1 MANEENNQAPN
12 SESAEEAQSKHV
24 ATRRKLLKAGLA
36 GAPVIV
42 TMRSG
47 TAWAVSVC
55 FGDGPTED
63 MANTGLD
70 DLTGRA
76 NILAFV
82 GDATDEPP
90 GPTAEG
96 DTPAVSTDIDYQI
109 YNGAVSWTDGP
120 ESRKDF
126 YYLAAVAPSC
136 YQSFCGP
143 GGTGSGDGCNFS

>member
-1 MANEENNQAPN
+1 MASEENNQAPGSDN
-12 SESAEEAQSKHV
+12 AEEAQDKHV

-55 FGDGPTED
+55 FGDGPTSD
-63 MANTGLD
+63 MANTALD
-70 DLTGRA
+70 GATGRA

-82 GDATDEPP
+82 EDASDEPVGPTDEV
-90 GPTAEG
+90 
-96 DTPAVSTDIDYQI
+96 DTPAEPTDIDYQI
-109 YNGAVSWTDGP
+109 YNGSVVWTSGP

-136 YQSFCGP
+136 YQSFCSPTGS
-143 GGTGSGDGCNFS
+143 GSGDGCNFS